1 MTEYERKLLG
11 NMFRKKFKSS
21 DKRKEVKPMQTF
33 EECMKESHLEITF
46 DEPITDERVAKL
58 LYAHDKICGQ
68 LSDYSNFDGIDFCD
82 VGAGGIQ
89 IRGHHKQ
96 VEKYCFGEQVT
107 IKYDFSNLTEAI
119 NEFIAMWKAHD
130 NDEAIHDYLEFIHW
144 GEKFGWD

>member
-1 MTEYERKLLG
+1 
-11 NMFRKKFKSS
+11 
-21 DKRKEVKPMQTF
+21 MQTF
-33 EECMKESHLEITF
+33 EECIKKSYLHPERYPFDSKDTLEAIHMSIVTALDSF
-46 DEPITDERVAKL
+46 E
-58 LYAHDKICGQ
+58 
-68 LSDYSNFDGIDFCD
+68 NFDGIDFCD

-107 IKYDFSNLTEAI
+107 IKYDFSNLIEAI

-130 NDEAIHDYLEFIHW
+130 NDEAIQDYLGFIHW